1 MPPDGMAQKGGVSI
15 RYDVGNGM
23 EALPRIAV

>member
-1 MPPDGMAQKGGVSI
+1 MPPDGMAQKGVSI

-23 EALPRIAV
+23 EALPRIVV